1 MAVVLAGLPW
11 LAGVLLGFFQ
21 QLLVWFAGF
30 IGKKLAIIAAI
41 VAAWGVAF
49 AALKVATIG
58 VLSGLSMTL
67 PPDMFAYAGAI
78 VPSNFSTFVAH
89 CLGVEAACAIYK
101 VAARIL
107 GYKVHMAG

>member
-1 MAVVLAGLPW
+1 MAVMIGLPW

-30 IGKKLAIIAAI
+30 IGKKLAIVAAI

-49 AALKVATIG
+49 AALKG
-58 VLSGLSMTL
+58 VTVGAIAGLQMTL
-67 PPDMFAYAGAI
+67 PPEMFVFAGAI
-78 VPSNFSTFVAH
+78 VPSNLGTFVAH
-89 CLGVEAACAIYK
+89 CIGVEAACAIYK